1 MQESVRIDREN
12 AIIAM
17 FNEIQQMK
25 ASIDAYDLSLMYNYL
40 DLLKISLE
48 SGEISLIEYYV
59 EAEDVFSKFQSFF
72 ELENRYQKLIADV
85 YKNSL

>member
-1 MQESVRIDREN
+1 
-12 AIIAM
+12 
-17 FNEIQQMK
+17 
-25 ASIDAYDLSLMYNYL
+25 MYNYL

-72 ELENRYQKLIADV
+72 ELENRYQKLIAEV